1 MKYVKVK
8 EDNEELYFERE
19 RESYGHQIYG
29 RRVETPNAEWR
40 QSIAEIKENRSLIIY
55 SLFPPV
61 IRESSQQDIQNP
73 FNEEITN
80 MIQRGT
86 AIAASDASVKD
97 GCMGG
102 CWIIANSGQQKTLMT
117 NKLYHN
123 Q

>member
-1 MKYVKVK
+1 
-8 EDNEELYFERE
+8 
-19 RESYGHQIYG
+19 
-29 RRVETPNAEWR
+29 
-40 QSIAEIKENRSLIIY
+40 LIVY

-61 IRESSQQDIQNP
+61 IRESSRQDIQNP

-102 CWIIANSGQQKTLMT
+102 CWIIANSNRQRTLMT

-123 Q
+123 